1 MFPKV
6 LFVITALVVLSAC
19 SKPQDTVIPSDM
31 STWDKELGPV
41 MQKLSEEERKHFVLF
56 VSRAKMA
63 EAFRK
68 DGGGIPFG
76 TTVGQAIEQQKKWA
90 AEMEAKEAEEK
101 ALREK
106 KQKEEAELKARLE
119 AEKAVAI
126 KAINDAVTV
135 TLVSKKELPS
145 DYQARRYSEY
155 QQFAIGIQN
164 NSEKTIAG
172 VSGELEFV
180 DLFDKVVGAVN
191 FRITEN
197 IPAGRTYTW
206 IGGRDYNQ
214 FLASH
219 KAVWNLSPGEFK
231 TRFNP
236 EAVIFADGSKLKMP
250 E

>member
-1 MFPKV
+1 
-6 LFVITALVVLSAC
+6 
-19 SKPQDTVIPSDM
+19 M

-41 MQKLSEEERKHFVLF
+41 IQKLSEEDRKHFALF
-56 VSRAKMA
+56 VARTKMT
-63 EAFRK
+63 EAFNK
-68 DGGGIPFG
+68 NSSGITFG

-90 AEMEAKEAEEK
+90 AEMEVKAAEER

-106 KQKEEAELKARLE
+106 KAKEEAELKAKLE
-119 AEKAVAI
+119 AEKAAVT

-145 DYQARRYSEY
+145 DFRAGRYSEY
-155 QQFAIGIQN
+155 QQFNIGIQN
-164 NSEKTIAG
+164 NSDKTIAG

-197 IPAGRTYTW
+197 IAAGRSYTW

-214 FLASH
+214 FLANH

-231 TRFNP
+231 TRFIP
-236 EAVIFADGSKLKMP
+236 EAVIYADGSKLKMP